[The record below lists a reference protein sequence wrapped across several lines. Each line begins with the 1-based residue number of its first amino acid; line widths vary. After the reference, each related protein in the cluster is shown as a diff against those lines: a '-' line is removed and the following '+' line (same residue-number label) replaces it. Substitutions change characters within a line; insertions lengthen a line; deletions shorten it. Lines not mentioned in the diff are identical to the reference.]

1 MHRMQFISF
10 SATIILLIQSPL
22 SFGFTYPINSIMAK
36 SSSAPAAAAK
46 KAATKKTTAKK
57 QPAPTKKATSNK
69 STTALSSSSTSEAG
83 GGVPGSRSGKIVSI
97 EACKQWSVFKTRAS
111 KIVSYLSNHGYA
123 DTIVQINK
131 EKPAKGNFVVRVEG
145 KDEPI
150 LELLGMTRPF
160 KALKDLGD
168 MEEISKLVI
177 AALEE
182 AE

>member
-1 MHRMQFISF
+1 MQFISF

-57 QPAPTKKATSNK
+57 QPAPTKKATTKK
-69 STTALSSSSTSEAG
+69 STTAVLSSSTSEAG
-83 GGVPGSRSGKIVSI
+83 GGGLGGSSSGKIVTI
-97 EACKQWSVFKTRAS
+97 EACKQWSVFKTRAN

-123 DTIVQINK
+123 DTIVQINN
-131 EKPAKGNFVVRVEG
+131 EKPAKGNFVVRVQG

-168 MEEISKLVI
+168 MEEIGKLVI

-182 AE
+182 TE